1 MKAVRLEGERSL
13 VNTLFSG
20 KKTAAAR
27 PAEDAATKK
36 LGGGRGRVWGANKSL
51 RKMGTGAAYKLR

>member
-36 LGGGRGRVWGANKSL
+36 LGGKGGKGVG
-51 RKMGTGAAYKLR
+51 MGG

>member
-1 MKAVRLEGERSL
+1 MKELRLEGERSL
-13 VNTLFSG
+13 VNKLFSG

-36 LGGGRGRVWGANKSL
+36 LRERGQGGLTRV
-51 RKMGTGAAYKLR
+51 